1 MYITCEKSLCIKKQL
16 LIIINHHTAYEPR
29 VNFEVCIN

>member
-1 MYITCEKSLCIKKQL
+1 MYITREKSLCIKKQL
-16 LIIINHHTAYEPR
+16 LIINHHTAYEPR